1 MSLSSEMKYL
11 VFQTRFPKC
20 FSNSCESWG
29 YVYRWRK
36 EVAKRGG
43 GIKMKNKQE
52 ILAKAFSAW
61 KGQCSAET
69 VLFIYPQWVLLADLC
84 KPEVCI

>member
-1 MSLSSEMKYL
+1 MERRSS
-11 VFQTRFPKC
+11 
-20 FSNSCESWG
+20 
-29 YVYRWRK
+29 K
-36 EVAKRGG
+36 EGGG

-69 VLFIYPQWVLLADLC
+69 VLFICPHWVLLADLC

>member
-1 MSLSSEMKYL
+1 M
-11 VFQTRFPKC
+11 
-20 FSNSCESWG
+20 
-29 YVYRWRK
+29 
-36 EVAKRGG
+36 AKRGG

-69 VLFIYPQWVLLADLC
+69 VLFIYPHWVLLADLC